1 MQNSGQPRFKIC
13 CIQSLE
19 EAQLAVAAGAS
30 AIGLVS
36 HMPSGPGVI
45 DDQRIAAIAAQ
56 VPPGV
61 ATFLLTSQQDWQAIV
76 AQHRQSGCN
85 TLQLV
90 DSLPLESYAHL
101 RVALPGIKLVQVIHV
116 LDEGSLEQA
125 QTVAPLVDALLLDSG
140 NPTLPVK
147 ELGGTGRVHNWQ
159 ISRRIR
165 DAVPVPVFLAG
176 GLRPENV
183 QAAIEQVQPYA
194 LDVCSGLRNRESGL
208 LDPARLHAFAV
219 SIRQVGASQ

>member
-19 EAQLAVAAGAS
+19 EARLAVAAGAS

-36 HMPSGPGVI
+36 AMPSGPGAI
-45 DDQRIAAIAAQ
+45 DEQRIAEIAAQ

-61 ATFLLTSQQDWQAIV
+61 ATFLLTCLHDWQALV
-76 AQHRQSGCN
+76 AQHRRCGCN

-90 DSLPLESYAHL
+90 DSLPLASYARL
-101 RVALPGIKLVQVIHV
+101 RDALPGIKLVQVLHV

-125 QTVAPLVDALLLDSG
+125 QAVAPLVDALLLDSG
-140 NPTLPVK
+140 NPHLPVK
-147 ELGGTGRVHNWQ
+147 ELGGTGRVHNWA

-165 DAVPVPVFLAG
+165 ESVPVPVFLAG

-183 QAAIEQVQPYA
+183 QAAIAQVQPYA
-194 LDVCSGLRNRESGL
+194 LDVCSGLRNREDGS
-208 LDPARLHAFAV
+208 LDPAQLHAFAA
-219 SIRQVGASQ
+219 SIQQAGASV